1 MPLIHERTF
10 RVRFYECDAYG
21 HVNHAN
27 YLRYMQETAFDASAA
42 AGYDFSRYNEINR
55 FWLIRET
62 DITYMRPLTYGDSV
76 VVKTWVLDFQRVRS
90 RRAYELR
97 DLATGEMVAQAHTEW
112 VFLDRQSSRPVTIPA
127 EMIEA
132 FFPDGPPAEVPPR
145 EPFPKAPAPP
155 PGVFKLR
162 RCVEWRDIDGAQ
174 HVNNANYLA
183 YLEECG
189 VQVARAYGWPMARM
203 MEAGFGIVA
212 RRYRIEYRQPAVP
225 DDELEL
231 STWVSDV
238 KRATAVRHYT
248 VRRAD
253 DGELLARAHVL
264 WVWVDLAT
272 GRPIRIPAGFI
283 DDFAPNISR
292 V

>member
-42 AGYDFSRYNEINR
+42 AGYDFSCYNEINR

-97 DLATGEMVAQAHTEW
+97 DLATSEMVAQATTEW
-112 VFLDRQSSRPVTIPA
+112 VFLDSQSLRPVTIPA

-145 EPFPKAPAPP
+145 EPFPKAPDPP
-155 PGVFKLR
+155 PRVFKLR
-162 RCVEWRDIDGAQ
+162 RYVEWRDIDGAQ

-203 MEAGFGIVA
+203 MEASFGIVA
-212 RRYRIEYRQPAVP
+212 RRYRIEYRQPAVH

-231 STWVSDV
+231 STWVSDI

-272 GRPIRIPAGFI
+272 GRPIRIPATFI
-283 DDFAPNISR
+283 ADFAANI
-292 V
+292 VD

>member
-42 AGYDFSRYNEINR
+42 AGYDFSRYNEIDR

-97 DLATGEMVAQAHTEW
+97 DLDTGEMVAQAYTEW

-145 EPFPKAPAPP
+145 KPFPKAPAPP

-238 KRATAVRHYT
+238 KRATAARHYT

-272 GRPIRIPAGFI
+272 GRPIRIPVSFI
-283 DDFAPNISR
+283 DDFAANI
-292 V
+292 VD

>member
-10 RVRFYECDAYG
+10 RVRFYECDVYG